1 MTAKTLRGLVH
12 RHAQHCGVPKAY
24 SRSIA
29 SNQFQTP
36 RRTASSSNEKRAHIA
51 RSSAAG
57 DSSFWLTEPLAARQ
71 PVNPDAGLI
80 NEDFKPTEESKRTFG
95 ASDIAALWIG
105 LVISVPAYYLAGGLV
120 EGGMSW
126 WQGILTVF
134 VSNAIVLV
142 PMILNAHS
150 GTKYGVPFPVLTR
163 AAFGIRG
170 ATVVGVLRGLVAC
183 VWFGIQTWVGGTSL
197 LTLYEALVGPTSAA
211 PVAFLGGITMA
222 QFTFFMIFWFIQV
235 LVLIKGIESI
245 RVVEKYSAPILIGLS
260 AALMCWAFWRAN
272 GLGPMLSA
280 TSQFGP
286 GGAKEGQFMSFFLPS
301 VTANVGFWST
311 LSLNIPD
318 FTRYAKS
325 QKAQLTGQ
333 AIGLPVFMALFSFL
347 GVAVTSATA
356 VIFGETITDPVAVV
370 SRIQGL
376 LPTVLSLIGLML
388 ATISTN
394 IAANVVAP
402 ANAMV
407 NFAPRQISF
416 VKGSLITALLG
427 IVTQPWRLVTST
439 EGYIFTWL
447 IGYSALLGPVAGII
461 IADYFLVRKRTL
473 DIDSLYSTSGS
484 YWYSGGYN
492 PKAFVAFVIGVLPS
506 IPGFLN
512 VSLKNFAVP
521 KIFQT
526 LYSCAW
532 FVGFGVSIAIYLIL
546 EKGEQ

>member
-1 MTAKTLRGLVH
+1 MSVHRAIARGQAKTAARPASGTCRG
-12 RHAQHCGVPKAY
+12 AKSVP
-24 SRSIA
+24 R
-29 SNQFQTP
+29 P
-36 RRTASSSNEKRAHIA
+36 RRTNFTSTSGKGRVPRLNSTGSDAY
-51 RSSAAG
+51 
-57 DSSFWLTEPLAARQ
+57 WLTEPIAARQ
-71 PVNPDAGLI
+71 PVNPDPGLI

-95 ASDIAALWIG
+95 ASDVAALWIG
-105 LVISVPAYYLAGGLV
+105 LVISVPAYYLAGSLV
-120 EGGMSW
+120 ELGMSW
-126 WQGILTVF
+126 WQGIMTVF

-163 AAFGIRG
+163 AAFGVRG

-197 LTLYEALVGPTSAA
+197 LTLYEALAGPIVAA
-211 PVAFLGGITMA
+211 PIAFLGGITGP
-222 QFTFFMIFWFIQV
+222 QFGFFLAFWLVQV
-235 LVLIKGIESI
+235 GVLYKGIESI
-245 RVVEKYSAPILIGLS
+245 RIVEKYSAPILIGLS
-260 AALMCWAFWRAN
+260 GALLAWAFWRAN
-272 GLGPMLSA
+272 GIGPMLSA

-286 GGAKEGQFMSFFLPS
+286 GGPKEGQFMKVFLPS

-347 GVAVTSATA
+347 GVAVTSSTT
-356 VIFGETITDPVAVV
+356 VIFGEVISDPVQVV

-376 LPTVLSLIGLML
+376 APTVLSLIGLLL

-402 ANAMV
+402 ANALV
-407 NFAPRQISF
+407 NLAPRKISF
-416 VKGSLITALLG
+416 TKGAFITAVLG
-427 IVTQPWRLVTST
+427 IVTQPWRLLSST

-447 IGYSALLGPVAGII
+447 IGYSALLGPIAGII
-461 IADYFLVRKRTL
+461 IADYFLVRQRTL
-473 DIDSLYSTSGS
+473 DIDALYSTSGD
-484 YWYSGGYN
+484 YWYSGGYHG
-492 PKAFVAFVIGVLPS
+492 KAFLAMVIGFLPS
-506 IPGFLN
+506 LPGFLD
-512 VSLKNFAVP
+512 VAIPSISVP
-521 KIFQT
+521 KIFQS

-532 FVGFGVSIAIYLIL
+532 FVGFGVSIVAYLAL
-546 EKGEQ
+546 TRE